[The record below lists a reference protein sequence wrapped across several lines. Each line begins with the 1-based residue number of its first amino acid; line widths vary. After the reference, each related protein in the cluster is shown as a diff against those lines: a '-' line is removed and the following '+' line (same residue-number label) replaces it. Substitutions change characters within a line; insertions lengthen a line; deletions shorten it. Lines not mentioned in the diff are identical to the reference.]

1 MKREINKKYK
11 STNAEGFKMDFHS
24 LENSLLKELEKIIL
38 EKEKEGIEV
47 SEEKIESM
55 IEKMYSRE
63 MIDEYSEPVYN
74 TLINQAPI
82 MYEEHRLEELEFE
95 SRLQMRWLNAFYGLK
110 SVIIISEEISM
121 GIIDEYLEDKKR
133 DDGTYLVPFEYDMI
147 FKLHGKSIVVSK
159 EIFTLLK
166 SGYSDAAISRWRTLH
181 EISVVLALVTDCIE
195 NNTDNAQELASRF
208 YNRSIV
214 EEYKIKKNSTKMSK
228 EERNI
233 LEGLKKDFFDIKKK
247 YGTKFIQEEYE
258 WARIVFPEV
267 KGKIYF
273 SHLEKKTKSTELT
286 SYYKMANS
294 QIHSTSFGLHQ
305 SFGDMDGSRIGV
317 VYGPSNYGLSI
328 PGQLT
333 IISIIRSTTSLLLVD
348 STLDKVV
355 NISILQRFFEN
366 YSTIFD
372 DIQVE
377 IEKEEEMRKREIKL
391 GEKSW
396 DE

>member
-1 MKREINKKYK
+1 
-11 STNAEGFKMDFHS
+11 MDFHS
-24 LENSLLKELEKIIL
+24 MEDIFFKELEKVII
-38 EKEKEGIEV
+38 EKEKEGVEI
-47 SEEKIESM
+47 SEEKLNSIVKEL
-55 IEKMYSRE
+55 YSEE
-63 MIDEYSEPVYN
+63 MIAELSEPVYN

-110 SVIIISEEISM
+110 SVITIAEELSM
-121 GIIDEYLEDKKR
+121 GVIDEYLKNKQKEDGK
-133 DDGTYLVPFEYDMI
+133 YIVPFEYDMM
-147 FKLHGKSIVVSK
+147 FKLHGKSVVVSK
-159 EIFTLLK
+159 EILTLLK

-181 EISVVLALVTDCIE
+181 EISVVLGLITYCIE
-195 NNTDNAQELASRF
+195 NEKDNAQELATRF
-208 YNRSIV
+208 YSRSIV
-214 EEYKIKKNSTKMSK
+214 EEYKIKKYTKSINK
-228 EERNI
+228 EERAV
-233 LEGLKKDFFDIKKK
+233 LDKLKKNYLDIEKK
-247 YGTKFIQEEYE
+247 YGTKFIKEDYE
-258 WARIVFPEV
+258 WARIVLPEV

-273 SHLEKKTKSTELT
+273 SHLEKKTKNTELT

-305 SFGDMDGSRIGV
+305 SFGNMDGSGIGV

-377 IEKEEEMRKREIKL
+377 IEKEEEYEMRKRDIEL
-391 GEKSW
+391 GRKNGTN
-396 DE
+396 DI

>member
-1 MKREINKKYK
+1 
-11 STNAEGFKMDFHS
+11 MDFHS
-24 LENSLLKELEKIIL
+24 MQNSFLKELEKAIL

-47 SEEKIESM
+47 SEEKIES
-55 IEKMYSRE
+55 IINKIYSKE

-110 SVIIISEEISM
+110 SVITISEEISM
-121 GIIDEYLEDKKR
+121 GIIDEYLEGKKR
-133 DDGTYLVPFEYDMI
+133 DDGTYIVPFEYDMA

-181 EISVVLALVTDCIE
+181 EISVVLALITDCIE
-195 NNTDNAQELASRF
+195 NNKDRAQELADRF
-208 YNRSIV
+208 YNRSII
-214 EEYKIKKNSTKMSK
+214 EEYKIKKNRKKMNK
-228 EERNI
+228 EERDI
-233 LEGLKKDFFDIKKK
+233 LEKLKKDFWDIEKK
-247 YGTKFIQEEYE
+247 YGTKFINEDYE
-258 WARIVFPEV
+258 WARIVLPEV
-267 KGKIYF
+267 NGRIYF
-273 SHLEKKTKSTELT
+273 SHLEKKTKNTELT
-286 SYYKMANS
+286 PYYKMANS

-305 SFGDMDGSRIGV
+305 SFGDMDGSGIGV

-348 STLDKVV
+348 VTLDKAV
-355 NISILQRFFEN
+355 NVSILKRFFEN
-366 YSTIFD
+366 YSTIFS
-372 DIQVE
+372 DIQLE
-377 IEKEEEMRKREIKL
+377 IEKEEEEMRKGEIQF
-391 GEKSW
+391 GEKIW